1 MLNPEK
7 ELQQYKSGLG
17 ELQTR
22 LSEIATQIQTL
33 EKEKA
38 EIINKIIGTNAN
50 IVLLQRLVKESKE
63 VKKSVK

>member
-1 MLNPEK
+1 VLNPEK

-50 IVLLQRLVKESKE
+50 IVLLQRLVK
-63 VKKSVK
+63 